1 MSMSGS
7 VVVAIKAVD
16 EASSVFGKIQ
26 ASLGVLGGAIGQLG
40 GPFTSVGNVISGFAG
55 AGVLG
60 AVAAGA
66 GEATKALQWSVQ
78 QAVASEEIWN
88 RLRFAVEKQGGSWAV
103 AEAGVRAFAAQLQTT
118 TRYSDEQTAVA
129 LQTLMNYGMDLDT
142 AMRTVG
148 SAMDFASAKQID
160 LTTAC
165 DLLGKAYSGNTS
177 LLGRYGLAVKETEQV
192 SRSYK
197 DIISDLKDGI
207 AEGAIS
213 TESLASFMGALGFNV
228 FDASGKMMTASE
240 MIRTLNQGFADG
252 QVNMGA
258 FTSAVGQF
266 GISTTE
272 AKDKAATFDSV
283 MGLVNER
290 FGGAA
295 QSDAST
301 YAGMMAQFNNVM
313 GELGE
318 KIGFA
323 LLPSL
328 TSMASSLMEIATFL
342 GPLIDQIITD
352 VGPAMA
358 DCGAAFADLSDAI
371 GGSGNIIKDILS
383 AVGNFLKY
391 EIIGWSKIF
400 EFLAKAVQGWITAFK
415 AIATALAPVGA
426 AIGAFIGQVQAVV
439 GSVIAA
445 LTSAGAAIYA
455 TFATIYNVVSAIWNA
470 ITGTVTGA
478 VSAVV
483 SFISG
488 GFNSIYNT
496 VSGVFNAIYG
506 VVKGVLDAIWG
517 TIQGF
522 IDACVRAFEW
532 LWSVLT
538 GGSIWPEMMEEMQK
552 QTKTGLGEVGKLF
565 ETGLE
570 VGVLKPAAAA
580 APPAVGPSTILQRE
594 FAINFT
600 IQGVTDPDEVA
611 RQVESRLVEVLSR
624 RSEVTAG

>member
-26 ASLGVLGGAIGQLG
+26 ASLGVLGSAIGQLG
-40 GPFTSVGNVISGFAG
+40 GPFTSVGNIISGFAG

-118 TRYSDEQTAVA
+118 TRYSDEQAAVA

-177 LLGRYGLAVKETEQV
+177 VLGRYGLAVKETEQV

-197 DIISDLKDGI
+197 DVLGDIKDKI

-240 MIRTLNQGFADG
+240 MMSMLSGAFADG
-252 QVNMGA
+252 QVNLGA
-258 FTSAVGQF
+258 FMSGVQQF

-272 AKDKAATFDSV
+272 AKDKAATFESV

-295 QSDAST
+295 QAQTTT
-301 YAGMMAQFNNVM
+301 YAGKMAQFNNVM
-313 GELGE
+313 SDLGE
-318 KIGFA
+318 QVGTAI
-323 LLPSL
+323 LPSL
-328 TSMASSLMEIATFL
+328 TSMAEGLMDIAVFL
-342 GPLIDQIITD
+342 RPLIDQIIKD
-352 VGPAMA
+352 VGPALS
-358 DCGAAFADLSDAI
+358 DCGAAFTDLSNAI
-371 GGSGNIIKDILS
+371 GGSGNIIKDILT
-383 AVGNFLKY
+383 AVGTFLKY

-400 EFLAKAVQGWITAFK
+400 EFLAKSIQGWITIFQ
-415 AIATALAPVGA
+415 AIGTALAPVGA
-426 AIGAFIGQVQAVV
+426 AIGAFVGQVQAVI
-439 GSVIAA
+439 GSIIGA
-445 LTSAGAAIYA
+445 LTSAGSAIYS
-455 TFATIYNVVSAIWNA
+455 TFSGIYNTITSIWRGIYSTVSSVVNA
-470 ITGTVTGA
+470 IVGFVTGGFNAVRGAVTGA
-478 VSAVV
+478 
-483 SFISG
+483 
-488 GFNSIYNT
+488 
-496 VSGVFNAIYG
+496 FNAIYG
-506 VVKGVLDAIWG
+506 VVTSILNAVWNKIQSFVNSVKGIFD
-517 TIQGF
+517 
-522 IDACVRAFEW
+522 W
-532 LWSVLT
+532 LRSLLT

-570 VGVLKPAAAA
+570 VGVLRPAAAIPAMGGQA
-580 APPAVGPSTILQRE
+580 AGPTTSHIE
-594 FAINFT
+594 INFV

-611 RQVESRLVEVLSR
+611 RQVENRLVEVLSR